1 MDKDE
6 LLRLAKDLPA
16 VWESPGSDSHL
27 KQRIIRI
34 LVREIVADV
43 DEHAQEVVL
52 VIHWVGGRHSELRVP
67 KLKTGQHSH
76 CTKAEAVDI
85 VRQMAGAYPD
95 KEIAHTLNRL
105 RLKTG
110 AGNTWNEAW
119 VRSLRSYLGLPA
131 DRAEQREGWLNLR
144 QAAQQLG
151 VSATVV
157 RRLIGRKILPASQI
171 VPGAPWQ
178 IDTKNVVSPEIIQA
192 AMALKNRA
200 DGPRHQSADERTLR
214 LPGLSEESADGGF
227 TVV

>member
-1 MDKDE
+1 
-6 LLRLAKDLPA
+6 LAKDLPA

-34 LVREIVADV
+34 LVRVIVAEV

-67 KLKTGQHSH
+67 KLKTGHHSR

-85 VRQMAGAYPD
+85 VPQMASAYTD
-95 KEIAHTLNRL
+95 EEIGLTLNRL

-110 AGNTWNEAW
+110 AGNSWNEAR
-119 VRSLRSYLGLPA
+119 VRSLRSYLELPA
-131 DRAEQREGWLNLR
+131 YRAEQREGWLNLQ
-144 QAAQQLG
+144 QAARQLG

-157 RRLIGRKILPASQI
+157 RRLIERKVLPATQI

-178 IDTKNVVSPEIIQA
+178 IDAKNVGSPEIIQA

-200 DGPRHQSADERTLR
+200 DRPRHQSVDERTLR
-214 LPGLSEESADGGF
+214 LPGLSEEPTEGGF
-227 TVV
+227 TVI